1 LHLRIS
7 RLLAILVLLVALS
20 LVVSLIATGLL
31 LIGHE
36 KPFLRVFVVQSA
48 PCATRTAKQAES
60 APHGSFKLNASFLLL
75 CCRAVTMNKPSTLHN
90 AMKKHDIYETNKR
103 AVL

>member
-1 LHLRIS
+1 VFEAFSTRDERLHLHLQVDALSPEKFASVHLRIS

-36 KPFLRVFVVQSA
+36 KPFFPGAGCSYRLV
-48 PCATRTAKQAES
+48 
-60 APHGSFKLNASFLLL
+60 
-75 CCRAVTMNKPSTLHN
+75 
-90 AMKKHDIYETNKR
+90 
-103 AVL
+103 